1 MSAWSELFPF
11 GNKVMDE
18 SNPQIRHD
26 NDHKISEVEVTS
38 MIPMA
43 SLHPTFVAAT
53 GVIFIAW
60 GVVSE
65 PYIALLG
72 LFNVAVLWSECMK
85 WVNWAKGIKHRRD
98 REERIQ
104 SVVRNAVEDG
114 EIKHTV
120 EELRRMKGEIP
131 NGRFTKKTRD
141 FERYQDME
149 SVIDRLLV
157 YKQ

>member
-1 MSAWSELFPF
+1 
-11 GNKVMDE
+11 MDE

-85 WVNWAKGIKHRRD
+85 WVNWAEGIQHRRD

-104 SVVRNAVEDG
+104 SVVRNAVKDG
-114 EIKHTV
+114 KINQSID
-120 EELRRMKGEIP
+120 ELRKMMSEIP
-131 NGRFTKKTRD
+131 NGRFTKIPRYL
-141 FERYQDME
+141 ERYQDME
-149 SVIDRLLV
+149 KSLDQLV
-157 YKQ
+157 ALHDEGTFNSL